1 MTRDGNKKCIRQQS
15 NPSVNLTFANHLKND
30 ENNNCKD
37 K

>member
-1 MTRDGNKKCIRQQS
+1 MTGDGNKKCIRRQS
-15 NPSVNLTFANHLKND
+15 KPGIHLTFANHLKND